1 MCVEPALIAVRRPR
15 RESWY
20 VRMSHDSSSKRKKR
34 RKKEDASWTF
44 ANRSTR
50 ESEHQSGVYLN
61 RTLNITFK
69 RGEKIEWV
77 RDSVSVSRVLEPGGF
92 LCCPPASSI
101 DVSTIGRRIVVRDA
115 LRHRWSGFI
124 QGERVLLPS
133 VSLSLS
139 FDPFLRRFQ
148 SADYTSMWLVVELH
162 SCADS
167 YTYTLFWE

>member
-1 MCVEPALIAVRRPR
+1 
-15 RESWY
+15 
-20 VRMSHDSSSKRKKR
+20 MSHDSSSKRKKR

-139 FDPFLRRFQ
+139 LFRPF
-148 SADYTSMWLVVELH
+148 SAPIPVSWLYLDVVG
-162 SCADS
+162 SWI
-167 YTYTLFWE
+167 TLVCGFVYVYVILGISHDGTFNPSWMVG